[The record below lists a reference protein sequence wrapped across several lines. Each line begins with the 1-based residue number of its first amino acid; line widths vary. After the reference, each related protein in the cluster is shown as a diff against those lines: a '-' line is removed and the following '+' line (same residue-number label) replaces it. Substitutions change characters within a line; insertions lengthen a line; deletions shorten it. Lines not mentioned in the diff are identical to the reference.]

1 MHSLITG
8 YGNRHGRARAYLN
21 QFLTMVIGGFWHGAS
36 WMYVIWGAYHGL
48 LLVAHKVISK
58 VWKLP
63 EGLAGRP
70 EVKVLNIAITFMLVV
85 AGFTLFFSLYLETVA
100 VMGQQIFGDFHL
112 SVLPQFVEGYI
123 LIVGALVASM
133 AAHFTPRSWT
143 TGTARVYE
151 VMPVAFQAAI
161 LALVIFLVIQTRQS
175 EIVPFIYL
183 QY

>member
-1 MHSLITG
+1 
-8 YGNRHGRARAYLN
+8 
-21 QFLTMVIGGFWHGAS
+21 
-36 WMYVIWGAYHGL
+36 
-48 LLVAHKVISK
+48 
-58 VWKLP
+58 
-63 EGLAGRP
+63 
-70 EVKVLNIAITFMLVV
+70 
-85 AGFTLFFSLYLETVA
+85 
-100 VMGQQIFGDFHL
+100 
-112 SVLPQFVEGYI
+112 
-123 LIVGALVASM
+123 M